1 MISIIDSFK
10 DIITERFSVLKLL
23 VFTIPL
29 YYALFSFG
37 QKNLNNFYV
46 VFFCI
51 AFLYLGFLIKAMNN
65 IENQQNIVLP
75 AINPV
80 KLFISAVKGTI
91 ALAPAVIITGLL
103 GYHICL
109 LIHLPQVPDIILKSI
124 IWIILDSI
132 VIASTMLYCEKER
145 IADAFRFGAIF
156 SKLGDVITTLIGFL
170 VSIALLNAVLSGII
184 GYVLSLLFGFGLIF
198 DFFMTFAVVFNLAL
212 AAHYLGKAYSEG
224 LGYRSSID

>member
-10 DIITERFSVLKLL
+10 DILTERFSVLKLL
-23 VFTIPL
+23 VFTVPL
-29 YYALFSFG
+29 YYSINAFG
-37 QKNLNNFYV
+37 QQNLNNFYV
-46 VFFCI
+46 VFFCTV
-51 AFLYLGFLIKAMNN
+51 FFYLGFLIKSMNN

-75 AINPV
+75 AINPI
-80 KLFISAVKGTI
+80 KLFISAVKAII

-103 GYHICL
+103 GYHVCL

-132 VIASTMLYCEKER
+132 AIASTMLYCEKER
-145 IADAFRFGAIF
+145 IADAFRFGTIF
-156 SKLGDVITTLIGFL
+156 SKLGDVIATVIGLLASL
-170 VSIALLNAVLSGII
+170 VLLNAILSGVI

-198 DFFMTFAVVFNLAL
+198 DFFITFVIIFNLAL
-212 AAHYLGKAYSEG
+212 AARYLGKTYSEG